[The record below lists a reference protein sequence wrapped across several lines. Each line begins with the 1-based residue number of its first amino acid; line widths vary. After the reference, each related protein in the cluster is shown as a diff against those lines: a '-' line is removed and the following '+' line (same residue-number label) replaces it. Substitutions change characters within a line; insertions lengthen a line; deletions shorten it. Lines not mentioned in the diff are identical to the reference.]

1 MNILAIGLNHKT
13 ASVEVRERLAFA
25 DSRLRQALSALA
37 ECRAGQDGP
46 ALEAAIL
53 STCNRTEIYAL
64 TKDVAKG
71 HDSLVHFLS
80 ERQGLPP
87 AEFESHLYTHVNEEA
102 ACHLF
107 GVAAGIDSMIVGENE
122 ILGQVRQAYA
132 IASASK
138 AVGPVLARLFRKSI
152 TVGKRA
158 RTETSIGR
166 DAISVSYAAVELAK
180 KIFEDLDCCR
190 ALVVGAGET
199 SELTLKNLIQSG
211 VSEISVINRTRR
223 KAEAIAQKCGGRVLD
238 FERIGQALC
247 SADIVVTSTAAPHP
261 VVCPEAVK
269 KAMVSRQ
276 HRPLLLVDI
285 AVPRDVDPEVSRIDN
300 VYLYDIDDLEKVVE
314 SNLERRRREI
324 PKVRAIIQEE
334 QADFMA
340 WFNALDVLPTIAHLR
355 GRAEEIRL
363 AELEKALRTLG
374 PLPERQR
381 SAITALSLRIVN
393 KLLHLPTVNLKERAN
408 GHQGHLYT
416 AAIRDLFAL
425 DDEGS
430 QDEETST

>member
-13 ASVEVRERLAFA
+13 APVEVRERLAFA
-25 DSRLRQALSALA
+25 DARLRQAVSALA
-37 ECRAGQDGP
+37 QCRARQDGLP
-46 ALEAAIL
+46 LETAIL

-64 TKDVAKG
+64 TKDAAKG
-71 HDSLVHFLS
+71 REYVVHFLS

-87 AEFESHLYTHVNEEA
+87 AEFESHLYTYLNEEA

-107 GVAAGIDSMIVGENE
+107 SVAAGIDSMIVGENE

-211 VSEISVINRTRR
+211 VSEITVINR
-223 KAEAIAQKCGGRVLD
+223 KAETIAQQCGGRVLG
-238 FERIGQALC
+238 FERIAEALC
-247 SADIVVTSTAAPHP
+247 SADIVITSTAAPHP

-269 KAMVSRQ
+269 QAMVSRQ

-285 AVPRDVDPEVSRIDN
+285 AVPRDVDPEAGRIGQRHASALGRLDRG
-300 VYLYDIDDLEKVVE
+300 VFCWCRDD
-314 SNLERRRREI
+314 R
-324 PKVRAIIQEE
+324 
-334 QADFMA
+334 
-340 WFNALDVLPTIAHLR
+340 LR
-355 GRAEEIRL
+355 PFSSE
-363 AELEKALRTLG
+363 
-374 PLPERQR
+374 
-381 SAITALSLRIVN
+381 
-393 KLLHLPTVNLKERAN
+393 
-408 GHQGHLYT
+408 
-416 AAIRDLFAL
+416 
-425 DDEGS
+425 
-430 QDEETST
+430 